1 MCYDDQAQPPLPPGQ
16 RGAAHGE
23 DIVLTAADGTRFAAY
38 SAASEQA
45 GGAAVIIYPD
55 VRGLH
60 NFYKELALRFA
71 EVGIPAVA
79 FDYFGRT
86 AGLTSRDEGFEFWP
100 HVQQMTLDTFE
111 QDVRAAVEFARGSFG
126 AETRLFVV
134 GFCMGGGLALMTGA
148 VASLGFSGLIPFYAG
163 LTRDMGRGTAIEAAS
178 KITAPVLGIFG
189 GADEGIPVSAVEEL
203 DRQLDAA
210 GVEHSIQ
217 IYPGAPHSFFDRR
230 AEQYAEASADA
241 WQRALEFIRTHG

>member
-16 RGAAHGE
+16 RGAARGE
-23 DIVLTAADGTRFAAY
+23 DLVLTAADGTRFAAY
-38 SAASEQA
+38 SAASEQP
-45 GGAAVIIYPD
+45 GDAAIIIYPD

-79 FDYFGRT
+79 IDYFGRT
-86 AGLTSRDEGFEFWP
+86 AGLTSRDEGFDFWP
-100 HVQQMTLDTFE
+100 HVQQMSLDSFE
-111 QDVRAAVEFARGSFG
+111 QDVRAAVEFARGRFG
-126 AETRLFVV
+126 AEARLFVV
-134 GFCMGGGLALMTGA
+134 GFCMGGGLTLMTGA
-148 VASLGFSGLIPFYAG
+148 VASFGFSGLIPFYAG
-163 LTRDMGRGTAIEAAS
+163 LTRDMGRGTAIEVAS

-189 GADEGIPVSAVEEL
+189 GADEGIPVSAVEQL
-203 DRQLDAA
+203 DEQLDAA
-210 GVEHSIQ
+210 GVAHSIH

-241 WQRALEFIRTHG
+241 WQRALEFIRGHS